1 MVFHL
6 HHIID
11 TPNVN
16 DTGPFSSKKYQR
28 PAEIGFSKTFGSGTL
43 MFILVMWILFLLFDF
58 LFFHDGKVISFI
70 IHKIKNSAAGH
81 AYNFSNCDAF
91 IRKIFI

>member
-43 MFILVMWILFLLFDF
+43 MFILVMWILFP
-58 LFFHDGKVISFI
+58 FI
-70 IHKIKNSAAGH
+70 
-81 AYNFSNCDAF
+81 
-91 IRKIFI
+91 